1 MPLGI
6 PWGPLGDPLETPWAP
21 LGTTWDLSWSIL
33 APCGG
38 YVGTLAP
45 FRAAFFTFVRF
56 SGHILKIFHRFYFIF
71 GQLFVLQRASR
82 SFAETGFADK
92 GPLKFDN
99 PRNPAC

>member
-33 APCGG
+33 APFGS

-45 FRAAFFTFVRF
+45 FRADFFTFF
-56 SGHILKIFHRFYFIF
+56 SFSAHILEIFDRFCFIF
-71 GQLFVLQRASR
+71 GELFVLQRASR
-82 SFAETGFADK
+82 SFAETG
-92 GPLKFDN
+92 L
-99 PRNPAC
+99 